1 MVTVWY
7 SSKYSTVVIYKS
19 RVNSNQLPFWSWSYK
34 QILSVNL
41 RALSL
46 VEILEQP
53 TKMLKNKR
61 VVDLHWKILY
71 RTGPGVVNW
80 YHKLL
85 KYKIGNRLDC
95 EILEISRCRRRLR
108 LRPHRPLPSLP
119 TSLQGSEEAEGGS
132 VLLLRLQGHGGSLEM
147 HQKVCHLPTYV
158 FIAISSNIQPLCSM
172 LLFLNDIDG
181 LCGWMSE

>member
-1 MVTVWY
+1 M
-7 SSKYSTVVIYKS
+7 
-19 RVNSNQLPFWSWSYK
+19 
-34 QILSVNL
+34 
-41 RALSL
+41 
-46 VEILEQP
+46 
-53 TKMLKNKR
+53 KMLKNKR

-71 RTGPGVVNW
+71 RTGPGVVNL

-158 FIAISSNIQPLCSM
+158 FIAISSNIQPLNAQCSYSSM
-172 LLFLNDIDG
+172 TLMVYVAECQNSLIWFLTLIINMAAHIKPIVANSG
-181 LCGWMSE
+181 NC